1 MLCDLAVQMIV
12 LVVVHQHAE
21 RRLIELYST
30 SCSFSTGDLRAV
42 YAAQRA
48 HERVAM
54 LSADLAVS
62 RWRFVRSGL
71 CIGSLHHRG

>member
-12 LVVVHQHAE
+12 LVVVHQRAE
-21 RRLIELYST
+21 RRLIALYST
-30 SCSFSTGDLRAV
+30 SCSFSTGELRPV
-42 YAAQRA
+42 TAQRA